1 FWLIYCLTAPYF
13 LVMSIINPT
22 SWLIWDFSVGIIV
35 NIVLYLTW
43 GVTYYLY
50 WRKRGKNNAIFV
62 ILYPIAMV
70 VVITIIL
77 LSLLNGALGN
87 KVSWRNR
94 YYSTKPEKQQTLSEI
109 SSEALKDVK
118 KKGKVSKDF
127 QLDLE
132 IFS

>member
-1 FWLIYCLTAPYF
+1 MNELIEKAWKTLSKLPQR
-13 LVMSIINPT
+13 P
-22 SWLIWDFSVGIIV
+22 
-35 NIVLYLTW
+35 
-43 GVTYYLY
+43 
-50 WRKRGKNNAIFV
+50 K
-62 ILYPIAMV
+62 IAMA